1 MSALFLAGILAA
13 WAIAQLG
20 LAIFFGLAYRLGRRE
35 QEYLLFSL
43 VCGVFSVASAGMANK
58 YAAPSVESV
67 LFSNAIIYGAFAIA
81 APLNLHFAYRLSLP
95 DRSARILSPYYGL
108 TVLFFLGIVLGW
120 FWVPGSFH
128 ERSSSFLGIET
139 KVVFA
144 TPTAFAF
151 AFFTVGMVAMLVGVA
166 LLVRAYR
173 AGTREALITVLGV
186 VVMLFA
192 IVHDLAVSLAVV
204 DHAVLVLPH
213 AFMVYA
219 AAAAGTLLLRYQ
231 RTAGALE
238 QTASSLKQRTE
249 ELHNSYAELRQVQN
263 ELVTKKQLA
272 AVGELAAAIAHEV
285 RNPLAIIVNALAGL
299 RRSGVSEG
307 ERSMLLGIVEEEAAR
322 LNRLVTDL
330 LRFARPVNV
339 KRAPVSLVELANRCR
354 LNAGDSCRVQVS
366 IDDDPRI
373 QIVDVD
379 PNLFRIVFDNLV
391 ANACQSM
398 DSGGTVRVRISTGEL
413 GGAPAVRIDIED
425 QGHGMEPQVLE
436 RALDPFFTT
445 RPSGTGLGL
454 PIVHRIVEA
463 HGGVMALDSGEEEGT
478 TVTILVPIG
487 ESATASRTESE
498 GQMA

>member
-1 MSALFLAGILAA
+1 MSAEFVSGVLAA
-13 WAIAQLG
+13 WTVAQFG
-20 LAIFFGLAYRLGRRE
+20 LALFFGFAYRLGRRE

-43 VCGVFSVASAGMANK
+43 VCGAFSMVTAGMASK
-58 YAAPSVESV
+58 YAAPFVESV
-67 LFSNAIIYGAFAIA
+67 FLSNAIIYSGLVAA
-81 APLNLHFAYRLSLP
+81 APLNLHFAYRLSFP
-95 DRSARILSPYYGL
+95 ERSAKCLLPYYGL
-108 TVLFFLGIVLGW
+108 SLLFWAGMLLGW
-120 FWVPGSFH
+120 FWIPGSFR
-128 ERSSSFLGIET
+128 ERSGDLLGIEARL
-139 KVVFA
+139 VFG
-144 TPTAFAF
+144 TPTPFAF
-151 AFFTVGMVAMLVGVA
+151 AFFGSGVIATVLCIA
-166 LLVRAYR
+166 LFVRAYR
-173 AGTREALITVLGV
+173 GGRREALITLLGV
-186 VVMLFA
+186 AVML
-192 IVHDLAVSLAVV
+192 VGMLHDLAVTLSFAE
-204 DHAVLVLPH
+204 HAALVLPH

-219 AAAAGTLLLRYQ
+219 AGAAGTLLLRYR

-249 ELHNSYAELRQVQN
+249 ELHHSYAELRQVQN
-263 ELVTKKQLA
+263 ELVAKKQLA

-299 RRSGVSEG
+299 RRSAVSEG

-339 KRAPVSLVELANRCR
+339 RRAPVSLVELANRCR
-354 LNAGDSCRVQVS
+354 MSAADSCEVRVA

-398 DSGGTVRVRISTGEL
+398 DPGGIVQVRISTGDL
-413 GGAPAVRIDIED
+413 DGAPAVRIDIED
-425 QGHGMEPQVLE
+425 GGYGMEPQVLE

-463 HGGVMALDSGEEEGT
+463 HGGVMALDSSEDEGT
-478 TVTILVPIG
+478 TVTILVPLG
-487 ESATASRTESE
+487 ESAATSRAPAEEQTA
-498 GQMA
+498 